1 MLTKAAN
8 TTLWVKV
15 TVPIASFAIPYAR
28 EFVESFPF
36 PPPTTVYGML
46 LSLIG
51 ETNRYQY
58 EGSRIRVLVIG
69 TPELSLVLRKIRRF
83 KDKEIGSDKNSKPD
97 FQTLLTGLKF
107 FVGIQDSE
115 DEKIPSLSQSV
126 RKALQYPDSSTRF
139 GGLSCGE
146 SHNLIDRIT
155 FVDSPISDELL
166 WELRPQED
174 GEWTIPLWVDHVGS
188 SGTKWTTATFHRLE
202 GETQSDSFFIVSSK

>member
-1 MLTKAAN
+1 MLTKVAN
-8 TTLWVKV
+8 STLWVRV

-51 ETNRYQY
+51 ETDRYQY
-58 EGSRIRVLVIG
+58 EGSSIRILVIG
-69 TPELSLVLRKIRRF
+69 TPEMSLVLRKIRRF

-107 FVGIQDSE
+107 FAGIQDAE
-115 DEKIPSLSQSV
+115 DERIPSLSQSV
-126 RKALQYPDSSTRF
+126 RKALQDPNSITRF

-146 SHNLIDRIT
+146 SHNLIDQIT
-155 FVDSPISDELL
+155 HMDSLKSDESL
-166 WELRPQED
+166 WELRSQEN

-188 SGTKWTTATFHRLE
+188 SSTRWTTATFQPLE
-202 GETQSDSFFIVSSK
+202 GETLNDGFFIVSSK